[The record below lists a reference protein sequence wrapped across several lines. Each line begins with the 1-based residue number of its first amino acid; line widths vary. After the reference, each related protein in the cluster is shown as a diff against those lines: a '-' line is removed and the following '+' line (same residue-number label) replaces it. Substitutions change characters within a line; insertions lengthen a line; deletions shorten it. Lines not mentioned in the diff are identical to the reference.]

1 MKERRRR
8 LPVPLET
15 WILHGLEG
23 TLMLYFLQVLQPG
36 GAAAKAMRGY
46 RQQRLPERDEKERE
60 QYG

>member
-1 MKERRRR
+1 M
-8 LPVPLET
+8 PFET

-23 TLMLYFLQVLQPG
+23 MLMLYFLQVLQPG